1 MLKKTI
7 IFNIILNSMNIEEF
21 YYELPKDL
29 IAQMPTQKRSQSKML
44 VLDVVEDRILHRKF
58 SDIIEY
64 FDEGDV
70 LVLNDTLVQKARVV
84 GNKKTG
90 GKVEL
95 LFFKNTSLS
104 NNYLA
109 LVKGRVGE
117 RAKVLVGGL
126 EIEIKKFKENFY
138 VVDEADN
145 IVEEIMSKYGM
156 IPLPPY
162 IKRKPEK
169 EDEEWYQT
177 IFGCKKG
184 SIASPTASLHFQDD
198 IVLKLKEKGVVFTF
212 ITLHVGP
219 GTFLP
224 VKVKDLESHN
234 MLPEYCEVSQETA
247 NTINNAIKQGKNVLF
262 CGTTVVR
269 AIEWASKEG
278 VVTPKK
284 GYADIFIYPGYTF
297 KIVRNMLT
305 NFHLP
310 SSTPL
315 LLVCALAGKDRIFK
329 AYSEAIFLKYR
340 FFSYGDA
347 MLIWKGKSNV

>member
-7 IFNIILNSMNIEEF
+7 FFNIIFNSMNIEEF

-29 IAQMPTQKRSQSKML
+29 IAQRPAQKRSQSRML
-44 VLDVVEDRILHRKF
+44 VLDVIGDRILHKKF

-64 FDEGDV
+64 FNEGDV
-70 LVLNDTLVQKARVV
+70 LVLNDTIVQKARVV

-95 LFFKNTSLS
+95 LFFKNPIMS

-109 LVKGRVGE
+109 IVKGKVGE
-117 RAKVLVGGL
+117 RAKIFVSDL
-126 EIEIKKFKENFY
+126 EIEIRRFKENFY
-138 VVDEADN
+138 VVDVADN
-145 IVEEIMSKYGM
+145 IIEEIMSKYGM

-162 IKRKPEK
+162 IKRRVAK
-169 EDEEWYQT
+169 EDEERYQT
-177 IFGCKKG
+177 IFGRKKG

-198 IVLKLKEKGVVFTF
+198 IVLALKEKGVVFTF

-224 VKVKDLESHN
+224 VKVRDVESHN
-234 MLPEYCEVSQETA
+234 MLPEYCEISEETA
-247 NTINNAIKQGKNVLF
+247 NTINNAIRDGKNILF

-269 AIEWASKEG
+269 AIEWASQKGIVE
-278 VVTPKK
+278 PKK
-284 GYADIFIYPGYTF
+284 GYADIYIYPGYTF
-297 KIVRNMLT
+297 KIVKNMLT

-329 AYSEAIFLKYR
+329 AYSEAISLRYR

-347 MLIWKGKSNV
+347 MLIWKG

>member
-1 MLKKTI
+1 MK
-7 IFNIILNSMNIEEF
+7 IEEF
-21 YYELPKDL
+21 YYEIPKDL
-29 IAQMPTQKRSQSKML
+29 IAQRPAQKKSQSRLL
-44 VLDVVEDRILHRKF
+44 VLDVVKNRILHKKF
-58 SDIIEY
+58 SDITE
-64 FDEGDV
+64 FFNEGDV
-70 LVLNDTLVQKARVV
+70 LVLNDTQVQKARVV
-84 GNKKTG
+84 GNKITG

-95 LFFKNTSLS
+95 LFFKNHALS

-109 LVKGRVGE
+109 LVKGKVGE
-117 RAKVLVGGL
+117 WAKVLVGNL

-138 VVDEADN
+138 VVNETDD
-145 IVEEIMSKYGM
+145 IVESMMSEYGM

-169 EDEEWYQT
+169 EDEERYQT
-177 IFGCKKG
+177 IFARKKG

-198 IVLKLKEKGVVFTF
+198 IVLKLKEKGVIFTF
-212 ITLHVGP
+212 LTLHVGP

-224 VKVKDLESHN
+224 IKVSDVESHN
-234 MLPEYCEVSQETA
+234 MLPEYCEISEETA
-247 NTINNAIKQGKNVLF
+247 NTINNAIRWGKNVLF

-269 AIEWASKEG
+269 AIEWASKNGIVE
-278 VVTPKK
+278 PKK

-297 KIVRNMLT
+297 KIVRNVLT

-310 SSTPL
+310 GSTPL

-329 AYSEAIFLKYR
+329 AYNEAISLKYR

-347 MLIWKGKSNV
+347 MLIWKR